1 VRKLKAIAKIKKE
14 LDALWSKRIRESDGR
29 CVLCGSKDKQLY
41 AHHYIVNRARSVKYR
56 WDMRN
61 GVSLCYGCHRY
72 KVHATAAFE
81 YVGALADY
89 AIGME
94 ILTLQELKEIA
105 VDKNGKDLGKDRGF
119 LEAARINLEQS
130 FEQSSLEE

>member
-1 VRKLKAIAKIKKE
+1 VKKRLKAIARVKKE
-14 LDALWSKRIRESDGR
+14 LDVMWSKRIRERDGK
-29 CVLCGSKDKQLY
+29 CVLCGAKDKQLY

-105 VDKNGKDLGKDRGF
+105 VDKYGKDLGKDRGF
-119 LEAARINLEQS
+119 LEAARIELELS
-130 FEQSSLEE
+130 WEL

>member
-1 VRKLKAIAKIKKE
+1 MKAKKKAIARLKKE
-14 LDALWSKRIRESDGR
+14 LDVMWSKRIRERDAK
-29 CVLCGSKDKQLY
+29 CVLCGAKDKQLY
-41 AHHYIVNRARSVKYR
+41 AHHYIVNRARSVKHR

-81 YVGALADY
+81 YVGALAEY
-89 AIGME
+89 AIGRE

-105 VDKNGKDLGKDRGF
+105 VDKYGKDFGKDRGF
-119 LEAARINLEQS
+119 LEAARIELELS
-130 FEQSSLEE
+130 CEL